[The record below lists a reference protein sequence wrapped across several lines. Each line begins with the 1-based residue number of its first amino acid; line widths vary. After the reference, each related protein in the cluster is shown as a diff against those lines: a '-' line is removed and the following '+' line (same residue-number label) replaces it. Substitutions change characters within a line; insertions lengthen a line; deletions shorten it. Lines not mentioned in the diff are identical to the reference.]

1 MAAKLQRFFTNSDF
15 DHVAMIVKLK
25 KRDPMVFESNQMHGV
40 SIYDWKQYI
49 QYFDLY
55 GQVTL
60 RKLNYIRKAE
70 AQATLLSFMKKN
82 LGRKYDIGLGKLLT
96 FESDFN
102 WEDVKEE
109 RGYFCSELVAKAL
122 KSVGLLDE
130 KRSSGRYWPVDFCE
144 KSELKLKKGASLGP

>member
-49 QYFDLY
+49 RYFDLY
-55 GQVTL
+55 GQVTI
-60 RKLNYIRKAE
+60 RKLNYIRKTE

-82 LGRKYDIGLGKLLT
+82 LGRKYEISLGKLLT
-96 FESDFN
+96 FETDFN
-102 WEDVKEE
+102 W
-109 RGYFCSELVAKAL
+109 
-122 KSVGLLDE
+122 
-130 KRSSGRYWPVDFCE
+130 
-144 KSELKLKKGASLGP
+144 